1 MFHPFLAFVFT
12 AGRGT
17 TVPYPNNLFYPVG
30 GGPGSPDV
38 PTFFIEFPSFPRM
51 SLNEYNIASRGNHPP
66 VLEYTLDGEDTLR
79 SGNTGL
85 YFNLKADEDIVVS
98 PPDTSSNLLTA
109 VAKLGNVP
117 EFSVYQVPGLG
128 TDLDG
133 TVFDVFPGSPAI
145 QDDGIIAFK
154 GNYAKP
160 VEATD
165 IATDEAVTVL
175 VSQTG
180 VFYRQLTQGDG
191 GGDGNLYVVA
201 NSQTLIP
208 EPNVKCKSTLFGS
221 TAAPSVV
228 DTNMVFRGLDD
239 EDDPGCGGLYLA
251 KMDPETGPNYPDL
264 TALVTIETEVPGED
278 AGVTF
283 TNFGEG
289 KLTGRSLLY
298 VYES

>member
-17 TVPYPNNLFYPVG
+17 TVPYPNNLTYPPIG
-30 GGPGSPDV
+30 GGSDSDKI

-66 VLEYTLDGEDTLR
+66 VLEYTLPDGEDTR

-85 YFNLKADEDIVVS
+85 YFNLVADLDTES
-98 PPDTSSNLLTA
+98 PPSTILNFLTA

-128 TDLDG
+128 RDFDG

-154 GNYAKP
+154 GNYAIP

-165 IATDEAVTVL
+165 GSTVTI
-175 VSQTG
+175 SQTG
-180 VFYRQLTQGDG
+180 VFYRQLTQDEG
-191 GGDGNLYVVA
+191 GGDDNLYVVA

-208 EPNVKCKSTLFGS
+208 ERNHKCKST
-221 TAAPSVV
+221 
-228 DTNMVFRGLDD
+228 
-239 EDDPGCGGLYLA
+239 
-251 KMDPETGPNYPDL
+251 
-264 TALVTIETEVPGED
+264 
-278 AGVTF
+278 
-283 TNFGEG
+283 
-289 KLTGRSLLY
+289 
-298 VYES
+298 

>member
-17 TVPYPNNLFYPVG
+17 TVPQPNNLTYPVD
-30 GGPGSPDV
+30 PPTNLTEV

-66 VLEYTLDGEDTLR
+66 VLEYTLDGEDTR

-85 YFNLKADEDIVVS
+85 YFNLVADLDTES
-98 PPDTSSNLLTA
+98 PPSTSLNFLTA

-128 TDLDG
+128 LNLDG

-165 IATDEAVTVL
+165 GSTVTI
-175 VSQTG
+175 SQTG
-180 VFYRQLTQGDG
+180 VFYRQLTQDEG
-191 GGDGNLYVVA
+191 GGDDNLYVVA

-228 DTNMVFRGLDD
+228 DTTMVFRGLDD
-239 EDDPGCGGLYLA
+239 EDDPGCGGLYSA
-251 KMDPETGPNYPDL
+251 QMNSENYPEL
-264 TALVTIETEVPGED
+264 TPLVTIETEVPGEE

>member
-1 MFHPFLAFVFT
+1 MFLPFLAFVFT

-17 TVPYPNNLFYPVG
+17 TVPYPNNLTYPVD
-30 GGPGSPDV
+30 PPDNTTLV

-66 VLEYTLDGEDTLR
+66 VLEYTLPDGEDTR

-85 YFNLKADEDIVVS
+85 YFNLVADLDTES
-98 PPDTSSNLLTA
+98 PLDTSPNFLTA

-128 TDLDG
+128 RDFDG

-154 GNYAKP
+154 GNYAIP

-165 IATDEAVTVL
+165 GSTVTI
-175 VSQTG
+175 SQTG
-180 VFYRQLTQGDG
+180 VFYRQLTQDEG
-191 GGDGNLYVVA
+191 GGDDNLYVVA

-208 EPNVKCKSTLFGS
+208 ERNHKCKST
-221 TAAPSVV
+221 
-228 DTNMVFRGLDD
+228 
-239 EDDPGCGGLYLA
+239 
-251 KMDPETGPNYPDL
+251 
-264 TALVTIETEVPGED
+264 
-278 AGVTF
+278 
-283 TNFGEG
+283 
-289 KLTGRSLLY
+289 
-298 VYES
+298 